1 MFGLTLYQV
10 LWYFLEY
17 AFIGWII
24 EVLYHAVCKGQIVN
38 RGFLN
43 GPICPVYGVGM
54 VGVIAITNMIN
65 SELDKRGI
73 DSNSLRL
80 LFIFLGG
87 TVFATVIE
95 LIAGWALDKLFH
107 ARWWDY
113 TSLPFNVG
121 GYICLEFSILWG
133 LGILFVVQ
141 IVHPLLA
148 IEPTHGL
155 IQRTAGIVLLVIFY
169 IFFIA
174 DLTATVFTMIGIN
187 KKLAKINEISE
198 AIHEGS
204 DFLTDKVGG
213 NAYKATVKLQEG
225 AVQASLAKAE
235 MRDMTE
241 DRIKELKET
250 RTRLIEELT
259 RHRHIGAGRLIMAF
273 PEAKHTRY
281 QDAFKAFMDRARTK
295 RSKKV

>member
-1 MFGLTLYQV
+1 MFGLTFYQI
-10 LWYFLEY
+10 LWFFLEY
-17 AFIGWII
+17 AFIGWVI

-54 VGVIAITNMIN
+54 AGVIAITNIIN
-65 SELDKRGI
+65 SKLDEAGI
-73 DSNSLRL
+73 SSQSLRL
-80 LFIFLGG
+80 FFIFLGG
-87 TVFATVIE
+87 TLFATAIE

-113 TSLPFNVG
+113 SSLPLNLG

-133 LGILFVVQ
+133 LGILFVIE

-155 IQRTAGIVLLVIFY
+155 IARGAGIILLAVFYVI
-169 IFFIA
+169 FIA

-187 KKLAKINEISE
+187 KKLKRIDEISS

-204 DFLTDKVGG
+204 DYLTDKVGG
-213 NAYKATVKLQEG
+213 SAYKATVKVQES

-235 MRDMTE
+235 IRDATE
-241 DRIKELKET
+241 DHVNELYALRSKLMED
-250 RTRLIEELT
+250 LT
-259 RHRHIGAGRLIMAF
+259 RHRHFGAGRLIMAF
-273 PEAKHTRY
+273 PTARHTRY
-281 QDAFKAFMDRARTK
+281 QDAFKAFIEKARTD
-295 RSKKV
+295 RLKK